1 MRRLV
6 QAGPWLVAKPDL
18 ETVLERLLQIAC
30 ETTGARYAALG
41 VLDAERNSI
50 KEFVTR
56 GLSDRAVQRIGA
68 PPQGRGIL
76 GRLITDP
83 RPLRLHDL
91 TAHPEAFGFPSGHP
105 PMHSFLGVP
114 IVIDELAW
122 GNLYLTEKEGGVDFS
137 AEDEEAVV
145 LLADWAA
152 VAIEHARVLEAAQ
165 RREHELARSLRRLQ
179 AMQTVAAAVG
189 AQTDL
194 QKILELI
201 VEQGSALVDADGTL
215 VMLAGGSELRVSVA
229 AGVATVPKDPEVDIA
244 ATLAGRVLTECE
256 PLRLS
261 EMQGEERRQASA
273 LGVAKAHAALLV
285 PLVYRGDAIGVIAAF
300 DTRDGGG
307 FDDEDE
313 QIMTAFA
320 AAAAAAVATAQSILA
335 DRLRHSLEAAEAERK
350 HWARE
355 LHDETM
361 QALGA
366 LKMIASSARR
376 SDDPEARVKGLDALV
391 DGLELEIENLH
402 AIISTLRPAALD
414 DLGLRPAIEALI
426 EQQQVANGFDVRLRL
441 RLPDPAKSE
450 RRLRPEFEVAI
461 YRLVQEALSNVAKH
475 ARASHV
481 DLTVSANDRR
491 VNVKLE
497 DDGVGFD
504 PNQPAAGYGLTGMR
518 ERTELLGGQLELHS
532 GAGGTVVTASLPV
545 AYVDEAAAAEPAAE
559 QEGVAERPSLASY
572 WLRRL
577 TRKPPVKRA

>member
-18 ETVLERLLQIAC
+18 ETVLERLLQIAL
-30 ETTGARYAALG
+30 ETTGAHYAALG
-41 VLDAERNSI
+41 VLDEERSSI

-56 GLSDRAVQRIGA
+56 GLSDRAVQHIGP
-68 PPQGRGIL
+68 PPQGHGIL
-76 GRLITDP
+76 GRLISDP

-91 TAHPEAFGFPSGHP
+91 TAHPEFYGFPPSHP
-105 PMHSFLGVP
+105 PMRSFLGVP
-114 IVIDELAW
+114 ILIDGLAW
-122 GNLYLTEKEGGVDFS
+122 GNLYLTEKEGGGDFTV
-137 AEDEEAVV
+137 ADEEAVV

-152 VAIEHARVLEAAQ
+152 VAIEHADVLEAAG

-201 VEQGSALVDADGTL
+201 VEQGSALVEADGTL
-215 VMLAGGSELRVSVA
+215 VMLAGGNELRVSAA
-229 AGVATVPKDPEVDIA
+229 AGAAAVPKEPEIGIA
-244 ATLAGRVLTECE
+244 ATLSGQVLTECQ
-256 PLRLS
+256 PARINDL
-261 EMQGEERRQASA
+261 QGEQRRQAGV

-300 DTRDGGG
+300 DTRDSSS
-307 FDDEDE
+307 FDEEDE

-320 AAAAAAVATAQSILA
+320 ASAAAAVATAQSIVA

-366 LKMIASSARR
+366 LKMIASSTRR
-376 SDDPEARVKGLDALV
+376 NDDPEARVKGLDALV

-414 DLGLRPAIEALI
+414 DLGLRPAIEALA
-426 EQQQVANGFDVRLRL
+426 EQQQVANGFDVRLHL

-491 VNVKLE
+491 VGVKLV

-504 PNQPAAGYGLTGMR
+504 ISQPAGGYGLTGMR
-518 ERTELLGGQLELHS
+518 ERAELLGGQLELES
-532 GAGGTVVTASLPV
+532 DTGGTVVTASLPV
-545 AYVDEAAAAEPAAE
+545 AYVDETDAAESAAE
-559 QEGVAERPSLASY
+559 QEGAGARTSLAGY

-577 TRKPPVKRA
+577 TRKPPAKRI